1 MARANNANQ
10 LRGKRSLNDELIEEA
25 KRIGHHKTKRDAVN
39 IALSEYIERHRRL
52 RILNFVGQIEMVDG
66 FDYRKSR

>member
-1 MARANNANQ
+1 MATNLA
-10 LRGKRSLNDELIEEA
+10 LNDELIEEA

-52 RILNFVGQIEMVDG
+52 KVLDFVGQIEMVDG
-66 FDYRKSR
+66 FNYKEAR

>member
-1 MARANNANQ
+1 MATNLA
-10 LRGKRSLNDELIEEA
+10 LNDELIEEA

-52 RILNFVGQIEMVDG
+52 KVLDFVGQIEMVDS
-66 FDYRKSR
+66 FDYKESR